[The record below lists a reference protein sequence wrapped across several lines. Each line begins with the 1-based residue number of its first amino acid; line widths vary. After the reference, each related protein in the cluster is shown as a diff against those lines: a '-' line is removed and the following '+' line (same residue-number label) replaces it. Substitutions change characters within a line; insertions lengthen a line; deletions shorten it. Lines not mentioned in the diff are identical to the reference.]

1 MNQKDITNTAI
12 WEELNVVWQNIKEV
26 YRPAISS
33 ELSESEISLSD
44 WGLLLAVLKF
54 EPEETTPGHLMIRNP
69 FTAAE
74 VYRERLEELTG
85 AGYLSK
91 TQAGKFVLTGKGRE
105 LTQRL
110 IVNARE
116 AMDGITLNP
125 DEMVAGILSP
135 LDRLLQTSLEGPSP
149 PNKWSI
155 GLSYKLMP
163 PADHPIP
170 YIEQTITCI
179 AAYYDDSY
187 LAAWRKS
194 RLSATALDTLTLF
207 WRGEANS
214 YDSLCDRLAQR
225 GHSCDVYAGI
235 VDDLRALEYIKG
247 STDDLWITPT
257 GRLVRNQIED
267 DTDNYFFTPWK
278 VLQDDEK
285 TSFLRLLQE
294 FST

>member
-1 MNQKDITNTAI
+1 MNQKNVTNTVV
-12 WEELNVVWQNIKEV
+12 WEELNVIWQKIKAV
-26 YRPAISS
+26 YRPALSS
-33 ELSESEISLSD
+33 ELSESKISRSD

-74 VYRERLEELTG
+74 VYRERLEELTS
-85 AGYLSK
+85 AGYLRK
-91 TQAGKFVLTGKGRE
+91 TQAGKFVLTSTGRE
-105 LTQRL
+105 LTERL
-110 IVNARE
+110 INNARN
-116 AMDGITLNP
+116 AMDRITLNP
-125 DEMVAGILSP
+125 DESVDMIFDSLN
-135 LDRLLQTSLEGPSP
+135 RLLQASLEAPSP
-149 PNKWSI
+149 PNNWSI

-163 PADHPIP
+163 PAYRRIP

-194 RLSATALDTLTLF
+194 RLSATALETLTLF

-214 YDSLCDRLAQR
+214 YDTLCDRLAHR

-235 VDDLRALEYIKG
+235 VDDLRALEYVKG
-247 STDDLWITPT
+247 SNDDLWITPT
-257 GRLVRNQIED
+257 GRLVRIQIED
-267 DTDNYFFTPWK
+267 DTEKYFYNPWK
-278 VLQDDEK
+278 VLEDDEK
-285 TSFLRLLQE
+285 TRLLRLLQE

>member
-1 MNQKDITNTAI
+1 MNQKDITNPAI
-12 WEELNVVWQNIKEV
+12 WEELNVAWQKIKAV

-33 ELSESEISLSD
+33 ELSESKISLSD

-74 VYRERLEELTG
+74 VYLERLEELTG

-91 TQAGKFVLTGKGRE
+91 TQAGKFVLTNKGRE
-105 LTQRL
+105 LTERL
-110 IVNARE
+110 IINARN

-125 DEMVAGILSP
+125 DEKVAGILNS
-135 LDRLLQTSLEGPSP
+135 LDRLLQTSLEAPSP

-163 PADHPIP
+163 PADRPIP

-247 STDDLWITPT
+247 SNDDLWITPT

-267 DTDNYFFTPWK
+267 DTDNYFFNPWK

-285 TSFLRLLQE
+285 TSLFRLLQE

>member
-1 MNQKDITNTAI
+1 MNQKDITNPAI
-12 WEELNVVWQNIKEV
+12 WEELNVAWQKIKAV

-33 ELSESEISLSD
+33 ELSESKISLSD

-74 VYRERLEELTG
+74 VYLERLEELTG

-91 TQAGKFVLTGKGRE
+91 TQAGKFVLTNKGRE
-105 LTQRL
+105 LTERL
-110 IVNARE
+110 IINARN
-116 AMDGITLNP
+116 AMDRITLNP
-125 DEMVAGILSP
+125 DEKVAGILYS
-135 LDRLLQTSLEGPSP
+135 LDRLLQTSLEAPSP

-163 PADHPIP
+163 PADRPIP

-179 AAYYDDSY
+179 TAYYDDSY

-247 STDDLWITPT
+247 SNDDLWITPT

-267 DTDNYFFTPWK
+267 DTDNYFFNPWK

-285 TSFLRLLQE
+285 TSLFRHLQE

>member
-1 MNQKDITNTAI
+1 MNQKGVTNKAV
-12 WEELNVVWQNIKEV
+12 WEELNVVWQKIKSV

-33 ELSESEISLSD
+33 DLSENKISLSD

-74 VYRERLEELTG
+74 VYRERLEELTSVE
-85 AGYLSK
+85 YLSK
-91 TQAGKFVLTGKGRE
+91 TQAGKFVLSSDGRK
-105 LTQRL
+105 LTERL
-110 IVNARE
+110 IIKARD
-116 AMDGITLNP
+116 AMDGINLNP
-125 DEMVAGILSP
+125 DEMVEMIQKSLN
-135 LDRLLQTSLEGPSP
+135 RLLQASLEAPSP
-149 PNKWSI
+149 PNNWSI

-163 PADHPIP
+163 PDDQPIP
-170 YIEQTITCI
+170 YIEQSITCV

-214 YDSLCDRLAQR
+214 YDSLCDRLTRR

-235 VDDLRALEYIKG
+235 VDDLRTLEYVKG
-247 STDDLWITPT
+247 SNNDLWITPT

-267 DTDNYFFTPWK
+267 DTENYFYNPWK
-278 VLQDDEK
+278 VLEDEER
-285 TSFLRLLQE
+285 TRLFRLLRE

>member
-1 MNQKDITNTAI
+1 MNQKHITNPAI
-12 WEELNVVWQNIKEV
+12 WEELNVAWQKIKAV

-33 ELSESEISLSD
+33 ELSESKISLSD

-74 VYRERLEELTG
+74 VYLERLEELTG

-91 TQAGKFVLTGKGRE
+91 TLAGKFVLTNKGRE
-105 LTQRL
+105 LTERL
-110 IVNARE
+110 IINARN

-125 DEMVAGILSP
+125 DEKVAGILNS
-135 LDRLLQTSLEGPSP
+135 LDRLLQTSLEAPSP

-163 PADHPIP
+163 PADRPIP

-247 STDDLWITPT
+247 SNDDLWITPT

-267 DTDNYFFTPWK
+267 DTDNYFFYPWK

-285 TSFLRLLQE
+285 TSLFRLLQE

>member
-1 MNQKDITNTAI
+1 MNQITITNTAI
-12 WEELNVVWQNIKEV
+12 WEELNVAWQKIKAV

-33 ELSESEISLSD
+33 ELSESKISLSD

-74 VYRERLEELTG
+74 VYRERLVELTG

-91 TQAGKFVLTGKGRE
+91 TQAGKFVLTSKGRE

-110 IVNARE
+110 IVNARN

-125 DEMVAGILSP
+125 DERVAGILNP
-135 LDRLLQTSLEGPSP
+135 LDRLLQTSLEAPSP